1 MRKTANKL
9 ATVILGIGLS
19 VAFAAFI
26 GCSHRKAIS
35 WQGYAEGDFVY
46 VSSSQSGTLDHL
58 YVARGETVA
67 LNTPLFSLES
77 DSERDAERQARKQLA
92 AAEAQLADL
101 EKGKRPQEL
110 DVTRAQLQQALAE
123 QQKSA
128 TQLTRDEAQY
138 KDAGIS
144 QAALEASRA
153 LAKSDAAQVLM
164 LRSELAV
171 AMLPARNDQ
180 IRAQIAQVAAARAV
194 LAQAA
199 WKVNQKAVSATRSG
213 LVFDTIYRV
222 GEWVQAGS
230 PVVQMLPPENLKVR
244 FFVPEP
250 LLGRLSLGQSVVIHC
265 DGCAGNIPAKIT
277 YISDQAEYTPPVIY
291 SNERRSK
298 LIYMIEAHPS
308 RNQSARLHP
317 GQPVEVSLP

>member
-1 MRKTANKL
+1 MGTSPLDR
-9 ATVILGIGLS
+9 LS
-19 VAFAAFI
+19 V
-26 GCSHRKAIS
+26 
-35 WQGYAEGDFVY
+35 
-46 VSSSQSGTLDHL
+46 T
-58 YVARGETVA
+58 RGETIE
-67 LNTPLFSLES
+67 LNTPLFTLES
-77 DSERDAERQARKQLA
+77 KSERDAERQAQGQLA
-92 AAEAQLADL
+92 AAKAQLADL

-128 TQLTRDEAQY
+128 LQLTRDEAQY

-144 QAALEASRA
+144 QAALETSQA
-153 LAKSDAAQVLM
+153 LAKSDAAQVRM

-171 AMLPARNDQ
+171 AMLPARRDQ
-180 IRAQIAQVAAARAV
+180 IRAETAQVAAAKAA

-199 WKVNQKAVSATRSG
+199 WKVNQKAVTATRAG

-250 LLGRLSLGQSVVIHC
+250 LLGRLSLGQPVLIYC
-265 DGCAGNIPAKIT
+265 DGCSGNIPAKIT

-291 SNERRSK
+291 SNEQRSK

-308 RNQSARLHP
+308 PEQASRLHP
-317 GQPVEVSLP
+317 GQPVEVRLP